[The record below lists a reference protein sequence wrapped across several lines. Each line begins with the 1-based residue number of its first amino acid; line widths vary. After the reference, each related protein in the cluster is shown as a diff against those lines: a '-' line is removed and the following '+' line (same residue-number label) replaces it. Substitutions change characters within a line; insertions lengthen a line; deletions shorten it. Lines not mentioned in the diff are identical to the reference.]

1 VDRVWKALPNRR
13 QGPQGRDPAP
23 LTSRPSAVTQVPR
36 SSELV
41 SSDDTWKWPTRI
53 ATPPPSRRRLRRAVD
68 SARTI
73 GTTSAAPRESRVRRA
88 SGCVCS
94 EARSSELYRTLSL
107 VEYVVGA
114 QERACMRAPRPRRF
128 LSDALVRPGDAR
140 ESRACPFD
148 SLPEK
153 TPCLFVTPLSPLAS
167 GGWK

>member
-1 VDRVWKALPNRR
+1 MS
-13 QGPQGRDPAP
+13 
-23 LTSRPSAVTQVPR
+23 TPR
-36 SSELV
+36 STPDGRGEKPRVGGLFV
-41 SSDDTWKWPTRI
+41 PTRKL
-53 ATPPPSRRRLRRAVD
+53 P
-68 SARTI
+68 
-73 GTTSAAPRESRVRRA
+73 
-88 SGCVCS
+88 
-94 EARSSELYRTLSL
+94 SELYRTLSL